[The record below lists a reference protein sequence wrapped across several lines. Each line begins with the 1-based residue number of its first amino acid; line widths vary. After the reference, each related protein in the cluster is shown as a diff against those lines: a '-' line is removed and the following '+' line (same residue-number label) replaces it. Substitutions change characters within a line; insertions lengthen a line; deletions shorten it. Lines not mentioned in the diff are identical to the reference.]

1 MEKLVYGIMKNS
13 YNDRRG
19 PTKWLNSVFVPSN
32 FVLKNY
38 FKKRDYM
45 LKDEIKIW
53 KKLISYQFK
62 FPESTEKG
70 FFNLFTFPR
79 FSAYYPLIDELPKL
93 K

>member
-1 MEKLVYGIMKNS
+1 
-13 YNDRRG
+13 
-19 PTKWLNSVFVPSN
+19 
-32 FVLKNY
+32 
-38 FKKRDYM
+38 M